1 MQGAPAARA
10 GEGGVSLNCLHLTLV
25 EYLQMQ
31 GEVCTRNATS
41 SPCPRPPQGEVVT
54 VAVQGYQLPTRL
66 TV

>member
-41 SPCPRPPQGEVVT
+41 SPCPGHPKVKW
-54 VAVQGYQLPTRL
+54 LPLQFKATNSL
-66 TV
+66 HG